1 MIKKT
6 ILKYHGGKH
15 YHADWVIKHFPKN
28 YRDLHYAEPFAGG
41 LSVLFKKDKSITE
54 SINDKLALLI
64 NFWKVI
70 RDKEMSKELFEMAK
84 YELHSEKQYRDSL
97 NEIKKF
103 NLKKKSEKVKMAF
116 HYFYVSSFSGNL
128 LKDWNFGKANND
140 NRKEGDIFHNK
151 VFNINNCFLR
161 LKNVQIFC
169 RDALDVIKRLD
180 DKTTFF
186 YLDPPYPGTNQSFY
200 EFKYNEK
207 DFNTL
212 IELLK
217 GIKGKF
223 LLSFYR
229 QDFMNFPKDWILSY
243 KKTIIHGGLTKTTP
257 EKRRRIE
264 TLARNYKL

>member
-15 YHADWVIKHFPKN
+15 YHAEWIIKHFPKD
-28 YRDLHYAEPFAGG
+28 YRKLHYVEPFAGG
-41 LSVLFKKDKSITE
+41 LSVFFRKDKSIVE
-54 SINDKLALLI
+54 SINDKLALLM
-64 NFWKVI
+64 NFWEVI
-70 RDKEMSKELFEMAK
+70 RDKEMSKELFKIAE
-84 YELHSEKQYRDSL
+84 YDLHFEKQYRDSL
-97 NEIKKF
+97 NKIKRFDPK
-103 NLKKKSEKVKMAF
+103 NKSEKVKMAF
-116 HYFYVSSFSGNL
+116 YYFYVSVFSGNL
-128 LKDWNFGKANND
+128 LKNWNYVKVNND
-140 NRKEGDIFHNK
+140 DRKAGSIFNNK
-151 VFNINNCFLR
+151 VFNINNYHLR

-169 RDALDVIKRLD
+169 RDALDVIKKLD
-180 DKTTFF
+180 DKNTFF

-200 EFKYNEK
+200 EFKYGEK
-207 DFNTL
+207 EFNTL

-229 QDFMNFPKDWILSY
+229 QDFMNFPKEWILNY
-243 KKTIIHGGLTKTTP
+243 KKTIIHGGLLKTTP